1 MVCDQRHRSSG
12 RSGVRAV
19 RSFAAEGV
27 TFRSLADMS
36 NHTCLV
42 VQAAPARCQR
52 RARHVFSRDCFHPG
66 LFVDGQCRG
75 FVDILMAMSVTDHM
89 SLAEVKNRLSQVV
102 EDVETEHARVTIT
115 KHGRPA
121 AVIIS
126 ADDLGSLEETLA
138 LLSDGAVMDQIRAS
152 REELNGEAPAKAL
165 TKDEMIG
172 RIQH

>member
-1 MVCDQRHRSSG
+1 
-12 RSGVRAV
+12 
-19 RSFAAEGV
+19 
-27 TFRSLADMS
+27 
-36 NHTCLV
+36 
-42 VQAAPARCQR
+42 
-52 RARHVFSRDCFHPG
+52 
-66 LFVDGQCRG
+66 
-75 FVDILMAMSVTDHM
+75 MAMSVTDHM